1 MSLAKVDPDGLR
13 DREWEKT
20 ALRECPP
27 VPYVP
32 EKDQVQET
40 VSALKGQH
48 LKTSIRED
56 MTLHLSIWH
65 NGTKEAMLMHVIV
78 TLDAIKK
85 HGQFQDYET
94 AQVLYMAKKEV
105 AKQGKAGLSLLY
117 GVSNVTEKSKK
128 LSRKIKEAIAVT
140 KASDQEIE
148 ANFQADLKMAKE
160 ATENTKD
167 TMTAAANKMFAF
179 YANFALGRGKICMGQ
194 VC

>member
-1 MSLAKVDPDGLR
+1 MSLSKAVPDGLR
-13 DREWEKT
+13 NSECERT
-20 ALRECPP
+20 ALHEHPP
-27 VPYVP
+27 VPYIP
-32 EKDQVQET
+32 QKDEVQEM
-40 VSALKGQH
+40 VPSMKSLQ
-48 LKTSIRED
+48 LKTSIGED
-56 MTLHLSIWH
+56 TTLHFPIW
-65 NGTKEAMLMHVIV
+65 NIGIKEAMLMHVIV